1 MAREYLGPSVVLFPV
16 IKSTAHDELLC
27 WQVVSPGA
35 SPSIIT
41 SDFHDGGDLSSLLP
55 TAATLGF
62 ALLRTLLDLSLKHC
76 FTIMDGCR
84 LNSIVGTLFLE
95 EPCNYNSRHMPCDAA
110 HASTLLCEHIT
121 SLNLPTITLTHL
133 VPCLLLGDASQPS
146 WICWIKPLRLARS
159 TSFSSLLKQ
168 NNLGLLIRRLY
179 ALWTCHLPCRT
190 HQAYSSKE
198 IPSLKPYS
206 SKEISS
212 LKVEP
217 GKKPQ
222 RKLICVDRTSLL

>member
-1 MAREYLGPSVVLFPV
+1 
-16 IKSTAHDELLC
+16 
-27 WQVVSPGA
+27 
-35 SPSIIT
+35 
-41 SDFHDGGDLSSLLP
+41 LP
-55 TAATLGF
+55 
-62 ALLRTLLDLSLKHC
+62 DLSLKHC
-76 FTIMDGCR
+76 FTITDGCR

-95 EPCNYNSRHMPCDAA
+95 EPCNYNSRNMLHRVDWLSPDASLVLKFNGIVLISKRRPCDAA
-110 HASTLLCEHIT
+110 HASTLLYEHIT

-146 WICWIKPLRLARS
+146 WICWIKPFRLARS
-159 TSFSSLLKQ
+159 TSFSSLLKP

-179 ALWTCHLPCRT
+179 ALWTCHLLCRT

-212 LKVEP
+212 LKLEP